1 MQDGQK
7 EIFQHGLNM
16 PTYKFHDYENNQ
28 SFEDFLS
35 IDEKDKLL
43 KLNPHIEQ
51 VPNGFAI
58 VSTVGNLDSK
68 TDGGFR
74 EVMSKIAEQNPHTP
88 VAERYGSRSIR
99 DVKVE
104 QAIKK
109 WKNR

>member
-1 MQDGQK
+1 
-7 EIFQHGLNM
+7 M
-16 PTYKFHDYENNQ
+16 PTYKFYDHETNQ
-28 SFEDFLS
+28 SFEDFLT
-35 IDEKDKLL
+35 IVEKDKLL
-43 KLNPHIEQ
+43 KLNSHIEQ

-74 EVMSKIAEQNPHTP
+74 EVMSKIAEQNPLTP
-88 VAERYGSRSIR
+88 LAERYGSRSIK

-104 QAIKK
+104 QAVKK